1 MSTTSDRIPV
11 TLRAATVAD
20 LRAIRDIY
28 NHYVAHSTCTYQIE
42 PDTDEKRRDWFAN
55 HGAAHPVTVAE
66 MDGAVVAW
74 ASLSPWNPREGYA
87 RTVEA
92 SIYVRHDLL
101 RRGIGSALLADLIER
116 ARALGYHAILGGVC
130 ATQAA
135 SIALQ
140 ERFGFRQVGYLREVG
155 FKFGRW
161 LDVAIMELVL

>member
-1 MSTTSDRIPV
+1 MSGSLQVAI
-11 TLRAATVAD
+11 RAANAAD
-20 LRAIRDIY
+20 LPAILEIY
-28 NHYVAHSTCTYQIE
+28 NYYVVHSTCTYQIE
-42 PDTDEKRRDWFAN
+42 PDTEEKRARWFAKR
-55 HGAAHPVTVAE
+55 GSAHPVTVAE
-66 MDGAVVAW
+66 ADGTIVAW

-101 RRGIGSALLADLIER
+101 RRGIGSALLSDLIER
-116 ARALGYHAILGGVC
+116 AQALGHHAILGGVC
-130 ATQAA
+130 TTQTA

-140 ERFGFRQVGYLREVG
+140 ERFGFRQAGYLREAG